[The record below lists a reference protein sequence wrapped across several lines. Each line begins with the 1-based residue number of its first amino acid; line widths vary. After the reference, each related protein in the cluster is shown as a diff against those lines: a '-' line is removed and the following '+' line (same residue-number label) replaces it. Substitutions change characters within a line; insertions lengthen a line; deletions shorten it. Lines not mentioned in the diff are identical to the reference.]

1 MTIIKRLGI
10 AGALAGT
17 LALGGGCSTFGGDKN
32 AQTWTMKA
40 ADDMPA
46 AQGKVQVAS
55 EKSGNHKL
63 KVEVKHMAPAERVFE
78 GSSVYVVW
86 VKTQDGG
93 FQNVGALKV
102 DKDLNGEL
110 TTQTPFSRFELIVT
124 AEKSIDTTTPSA
136 HRVMDARVEVAS

>member
-1 MTIIKRLGI
+1 MTIIKRLGM

-17 LALGGGCSTFGGDKN
+17 LALGGGCSTFGSDKN

-40 ADDMPA
+40 TDQIPSAS
-46 AQGKVQVAS
+46 GKVQVAT

-86 VKTQDGG
+86 VKAASGE

-110 TTQTPFSRFELIVT
+110 TTQTPFSAFELIVT
-124 AEKSIDTTTPSA
+124 AEKSVDTTTPSDYK
-136 HRVMDARVEVAS
+136 VMNARVEVAS